1 MNINWLEN
9 SIIFECI
16 SGSHA
21 YGLNTPESDTD
32 YRGIC
37 IPPEDYF
44 LGMYSF
50 DQHEQKD
57 YYLSKIYK
65 VAIVNNIGVTIV
77 PGCIEL
83 YTAESNILILR
94 NDIFTFDPKY
104 DDEQLYEKSLDE
116 IKSEK
121 ELDSI

>member
-1 MNINWLEN
+1 MTNMKVSKDLKKAI
-9 SIIFECI
+9 
-16 SGSHA
+16 
-21 YGLNTPESDTD
+21 Y
-32 YRGIC
+32 
-37 IPPEDYF
+37 DYF
-44 LGMYSF
+44 AIKEMQGGSF
-50 DQHEQKD
+50 KSTEQKD

-83 YTAESNILILR
+83 YNAESDILIFR

>member
-57 YYLSKIYK
+57 PDRTIF
-65 VAIVNNIGVTIV
+65 NIKKGSF
-77 PGCIEL
+77 G
-83 YTAESNILILR
+83 
-94 NDIFTFDPKY
+94 
-104 DDEQLYEKSLDE
+104 
-116 IKSEK
+116 
-121 ELDSI
+121 